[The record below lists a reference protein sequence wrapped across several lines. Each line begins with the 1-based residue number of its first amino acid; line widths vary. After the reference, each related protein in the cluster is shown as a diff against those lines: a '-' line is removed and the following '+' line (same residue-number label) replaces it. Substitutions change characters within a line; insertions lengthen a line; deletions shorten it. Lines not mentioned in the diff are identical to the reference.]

1 MPCIPLHTGRVGRTM
16 SEMNPLRYI
25 ELDERDWR
33 RLRDRVLILEEQIKE
48 LKGLIDEQRVLLTR
62 LEDAVE
68 RKGVE

>member
-1 MPCIPLHTGRVGRTM
+1 MSGVSLHTGRVGRTM

-48 LKGLIDEQRVLLTR
+48 LKGLIDEQRVLLAR
-62 LEDAVE
+62 IEGSLA
-68 RKGVE
+68 RQNF